1 MANGDLPFF
10 KFYPTD
16 FAASG
21 KVEAMTTE
29 AVGAYILLL
38 GKAWHQSPPCSL
50 PDDPHILAKWSR
62 LGVDEWAG
70 VETMVLAC
78 WTKRGDGRLYNARL
92 ESEYIKATRERD
104 GKAEGGK
111 RSAEARRQV
120 SSKILQRVLEDTS
133 NKSEVRSQKPD
144 SKPPPPLAGARAA
157 TAIDRIQAM
166 IGRDLSSSDRLTIT
180 RAEDKYGHMG
190 TLEIHG
196 QHVGYI
202 DLFDRAVGVAIA
214 EPHFEWRSA
223 GAFTRYIAAIVQ
235 RAVDERVWPGE
246 RPEPV
251 GVGVGTPAMP
261 PVSKAEQEAVER
273 AWAKQQ
279 AREAKR

>member
-1 MANGDLPFF
+1 VASGDLPFF

-50 PDDPHILAKWSR
+50 PADPHILAKWSR
-62 LGVDEWAG
+62 LGVDGWAG
-70 VETMVLAC
+70 VEAMVLAC

-92 ESEYIKATRERD
+92 ESEYIKATREREA
-104 GKAEGGK
+104 KSEGGK
-111 RSAEARRQV
+111 RSAAARRKV

-133 NKSEVRSQKPD
+133 SISEVRSQTPD
-144 SKPPPPLAGARAA
+144 SKPPPQRAGANAA
-157 TAIDRIQAM
+157 TVIARIQAM

-180 RAEDKYGHMG
+180 RAEDRYGQMG
-190 TLEIHG
+190 TVEIHG
-196 QHVGYI
+196 QQVGYI

-214 EPHFEWRSA
+214 EPGFEWRSA
-223 GAFTRYIAAIVQ
+223 GSFTKYIAAIVQ

-251 GVGVGTPAMP
+251 RMGPSTPAIP
-261 PVSKAEQEAVER
+261 PMSQAEREAVER